1 MKYSLTTAERI
12 ALGCI
17 AEMIAEIPNLHND
30 NPMVSG
36 MAKRKIVVLNKEV
49 KDSLELNEN
58 ALLFQGLM

>member
-36 MAKRKIVVLNKEV
+36 MAKTKIDILNEEV
-49 KDSLELNEN
+49 KHSLELF
-58 ALLFQGLM
+58 AGSLPL